1 MNDRLWQ
8 ILLQKSFWGDERK
21 VFAALARAAH
31 GDVKDRIVSQK
42 NHHGPAYRRH
52 GALHLKINFREIFG
66 IVRISTF
73 ATKNRHLTDASAL
86 LCPLMGAKQTS
97 RS

>member
-21 VFAALARAAH
+21 VFAALARAAR

-52 GALHLKINFREIFG
+52 GALQPQSHLKINFREIFG

-73 ATKNRHLTDASAL
+73 ATKVGT
-86 LCPLMGAKQTS
+86 
-97 RS
+97 